1 MRSILHVL
9 LGMERGG
16 CEWDALCLVREAK
29 HLNHL
34 VLVLS
39 DRGPMSDEFVQARA
53 TVEHA
58 GDCASDVAKAM
69 EAVGTAVRNSRPVG
83 VLIWHG
89 MVLLPEMLHA
99 LHDFR
104 GQVLVHGGNPAW
116 SLPRWVD
123 WRYWFREKW
132 QGRRC
137 AATYVCCTQ
146 YVADSFLRSRYLRRF
161 PTVVVFN
168 GVKPLNVPPHTPR
181 EIDPGAPFTI
191 GMTARLDRIKDH
203 VTLLRAFASVAREW
217 PAARLE
223 LAGDGDQ
230 RPVLEGLARELGVI
244 DQVRFLGMV
253 SDVYTVIRDW
263 DIFVYSTTAQEGLG
277 NALAEAMMVG
287 LPSVV
292 TDIGPM
298 GEVGATTV
306 SYVPH
311 RDERRMADV
320 ILALAANLTDRKKLS
335 AAARERA
342 NSEFSSEV
350 FCRRYLEVLKVS

>member
-1 MRSILHVL
+1 
-9 LGMERGG
+9 
-16 CEWDALCLVREAK
+16 
-29 HLNHL
+29 
-34 VLVLS
+34 
-39 DRGPMSDEFVQARA
+39 MS
-53 TVEHA
+53 
-58 GDCASDVAKAM
+58 
-69 EAVGTAVRNSRPVG
+69 
-83 VLIWHG
+83 
-89 MVLLPEMLHA
+89 
-99 LHDFR
+99 
-104 GQVLVHGGNPAW
+104 
-116 SLPRWVD
+116 
-123 WRYWFREKW
+123 
-132 QGRRC
+132 
-137 AATYVCCTQ
+137 
-146 YVADSFLRSRYLRRF
+146 
-161 PTVVVFN
+161 
-168 GVKPLNVPPHTPR
+168 
-181 EIDPGAPFTI
+181 
-191 GMTARLDRIKDH
+191 
-203 VTLLRAFASVAREW
+203 RAFASVAREW